1 MIRALLLIA
10 IATTA
15 ALPAAAQQT
24 PPVEPKKEPERRPLN
39 LQLDNPSSF
48 ATIRPAE
55 KPPEKGLPA
64 LGGDA
69 RPVTPGGAYAPAR
82 DPIPKDTN
90 PIR

>member
-1 MIRALLLIA
+1 MIRALLLLA
-10 IATTA
+10 I

-48 ATIRPAE
+48 ATIRPAD
-55 KPPEKGLPA
+55 KDAEKGLPA

-69 RPVTPGGAYAPAR
+69 RKPAPVVREGIARPEGGPF
-82 DPIPKDTN
+82 PKDTN
-90 PIR
+90 PNR